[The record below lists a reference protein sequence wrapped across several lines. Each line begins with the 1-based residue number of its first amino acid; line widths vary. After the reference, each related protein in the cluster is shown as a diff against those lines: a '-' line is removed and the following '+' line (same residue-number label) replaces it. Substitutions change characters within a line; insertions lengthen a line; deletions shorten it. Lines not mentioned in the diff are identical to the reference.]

1 MSYCFGRLYLQEQHK
16 NSFASSFSTQTM
28 NAHTN
33 AALYGPARFA
43 SRRLFFSSLLDFFGM
58 RFPRS
63 RPPTKGLHHT
73 SYQPVRPLDRTAG
86 GAYSNSV
93 ASSLLSPAFRIRPN
107 PTNSIWAWK
116 FPPILLS
123 LEGAQMRPQTTGR
136 SSRANSRGRLWVSAQ
151 RQQRYRSQ
159 ICFGKL
165 CWSLYLYQ
173 SYKYQVRILFE
184 NSNKIRSFVTAHK

>member
-33 AALYGPARFA
+33 ASLYGPSRWAF
-43 SRRLFFSSLLDFFGM
+43 RRLFFLAVLLGRPISLYL
-58 RFPRS
+58 RS
-63 RPPTKGLHHT
+63 EEPELSRRS

-107 PTNSIWAWK
+107 PTNSI
-116 FPPILLS
+116 
-123 LEGAQMRPQTTGR
+123 
-136 SSRANSRGRLWVSAQ
+136 
-151 RQQRYRSQ
+151 
-159 ICFGKL
+159 
-165 CWSLYLYQ
+165 
-173 SYKYQVRILFE
+173 
-184 NSNKIRSFVTAHK
+184 